1 MKGGMIQPIKK
12 MSAAE
17 NENDI
22 SENNVVIN
30 EGDQLL
36 LFSEIIIDIFLETE
50 RNKNED
56 QDILNVG

>member
-1 MKGGMIQPIKK
+1 MIQPIKK

>member
-22 SENNVVIN
+22 IENNGVIN
-30 EGDQLL
+30 DEDQLL

-50 RNKNED
+50 RNKNKD
-56 QDILNVG
+56 QDILDVE